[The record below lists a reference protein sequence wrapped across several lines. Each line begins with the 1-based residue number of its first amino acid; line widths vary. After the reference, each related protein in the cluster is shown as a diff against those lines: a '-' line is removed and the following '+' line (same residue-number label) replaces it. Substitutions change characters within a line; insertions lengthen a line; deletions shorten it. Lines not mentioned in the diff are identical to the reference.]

1 MALLTQLQRLDVSLL
16 NDTDL
21 HTYMY
26 TGLDCTAF
34 NIMLMW
40 LEPVLPV
47 YGSNPE
53 MLLMTLIR
61 MHRSLLQEDLAV
73 QFVVIS
79 QLFLGQ

>member
-1 MALLTQLQRLDVSLL
+1 MHVR
-16 NDTDL
+16 
-21 HTYMY
+21 MY

-34 NIMLMW
+34 NMLKW

-53 MLLMTLIR
+53 EMQAMQHGVHAYLTTSQMLLMTLIR

-73 QFVVIS
+73 VCCH
-79 QLFLGQ
+79 